1 MSPSPSLAEL
11 QRWMRWALT
20 HPLGVVAATGG
31 ARLAGLPE
39 RFVAPATG
47 ALAAVAS
54 DSVPGRT
61 AVDRLTVYGSGYFSR
76 LQGALRLE
84 YPRLAAA
91 LGDGAFRALAASHL
105 LRSPS
110 SSPSLAD
117 RGEGLAET
125 LRAEPAS
132 GEAPWLVDLAQLER
146 AAAEVWLSDTAST
159 PGRIPSVE
167 DGWERLRLALVPEA
181 RQLRLGWDVT
191 DWDPENGPPAR
202 RDAWLVMWRVEGSTE
217 AEWVDPAPGA
227 VLDALVAGASLG
239 AACELAGSLGMSA
252 GEVTQ
257 SFGHWTGRGWLI
269 ARRSSR

>member
-1 MSPSPSLAEL
+1 
-11 QRWMRWALT
+11 MRWALT

-47 ALAAVAS
+47 VLAAVAS
-54 DSVPGRT
+54 DSSGPDRGRESAHGLRERVLQPAARGASARVPAPRGGARGRRISR
-61 AVDRLTVYGSGYFSR
+61 AGGVSPAPFSV
-76 LQGALRLE
+76 
-84 YPRLAAA
+84 
-91 LGDGAFRALAASHL
+91 
-105 LRSPS
+105 S

-117 RGEGLAET
+117 LGEGLAET
-125 LRAEPAS
+125 LRAEPATA
-132 GEAPWLVDLAQLER
+132 EAPWLVDLAQLER
-146 AAAEVWLSDTAST
+146 AAAEVWLSDTVSA
-159 PGRIPSVE
+159 PGPIRRWRTAR
-167 DGWERLRLALVPEA
+167 GRRLALVPEA
-181 RQLRLGWDVT
+181 RELRLGWDVT

-227 VLDALVAGASLG
+227 VLDALVAGISLG
-239 AACELAGSLGMSA
+239 TACELAGSLGMSA

-269 ARRSSR
+269 PRRTGT